1 MGSVSGKHSMY
12 NNNTTVDGRNSSIS
26 PADFKLGMRRLASGV
41 VLIATECDGERFGLT
56 ATAVMSI
63 SADPPTLMI
72 CVNRSASAHEALS
85 RSGCFTVNLLGGED
99 RAIADLFSS
108 SKHRAQR
115 FSDREWGRL
124 TTGAPVLLG
133 SLASFDCRIVQTL
146 PSPSH
151 TLYFG
156 EVIDLKMFTDEINP
170 LLYWNGSYHSEQGS
184 T

>member
-1 MGSVSGKHSMY
+1 MY
-12 NNNTTVDGRNSSIS
+12 DTTVEGRMPPVS

-72 CVNRSASAHEALS
+72 CINRSASAHEALS

-99 RAIADLFSS
+99 RPIADLFSS
-108 SKHRAQR
+108 SKHRAER
-115 FSDREWGRL
+115 FSDDDWGRL
-124 TTGAPVLLG
+124 TTGAPVLLR
-133 SLASFDCRIVQTL
+133 SLASFDCRIVQML
-146 PSPSH
+146 PSSSH

-156 EVIDLKMFTDEINP
+156 EVIDLKMFADEIRP
-170 LLYWNGSYHSEQGS
+170 LLYWNGAYHNEC
-184 T
+184 